1 MKIKTLYLKI
11 ALLPVVA
18 FIIFFFG
25 ALTISLIGLL
35 LHSDV
40 SFIRGLFDLSLYIS
54 LGIALTITLS
64 VYKILLLVDKE
75 LSFTTEALKLI
86 SRIKKLSILM
96 TVVLLAAIPMFY
108 QASMDVGSTIIFIIG
123 LAIIV
128 TPSVIGL
135 FIATIEKLLYSI
147 IQIKSENDLTV

>member
-11 ALLPVVA
+11 TLLPVVA
-18 FIIFFFG
+18 FIIFFFSV
-25 ALTISLIGLL
+25 LTISLISVIRHGEL
-35 LHSDV
+35 

-54 LGIALTITLS
+54 LGIALSIIFS
-64 VYKILLLVDKE
+64 VYKILVLIDKD
-75 LSFTTEALKLI
+75 LSFTKDALKHI

-96 TVVLLAAIPMFY
+96 TIVLLAAIPLFY
-108 QASMDVGSTIIFIIG
+108 RASMDVGSTIIFIIG
-123 LAIIV
+123 LAIIA
-128 TPSVIGL
+128 TPAVIAL

>member
-11 ALLPVVA
+11 TLLPVVA
-18 FIIFFFG
+18 FIIFFFSM
-25 ALTISLIGLL
+25 LTISLIGVIRRGEL
-35 LHSDV
+35 

-54 LGIALTITLS
+54 LVIALAIILS
-64 VYKILLLVDKE
+64 VYKILVLIDKE
-75 LSFTTEALKLI
+75 LSFTKDVLKHI

-96 TVVLLAAIPMFY
+96 TIVLLAAIPLFY
-108 QASMDVGSTIIFIIG
+108 RASMDVGSTIIFIIG
-123 LAIIV
+123 LAIIA
-128 TPSVIGL
+128 TPAVIAL

>member
-11 ALLPVVA
+11 TLLPVVA
-18 FIIFFFG
+18 FIIFFFSV
-25 ALTISLIGLL
+25 LTIGLINIVRQGEL
-35 LHSDV
+35 

-64 VYKILLLVDKE
+64 VYKILVLIDKE
-75 LSFTTEALKLI
+75 LSFTKDALKYI
-86 SRIKKLSILM
+86 SRIKRLSILM
-96 TVVLLAAIPMFY
+96 TIVLLAAIPLFY
-108 QASMDVGSTIIFIIG
+108 RTSMDVGSTIVFIIG

-128 TPSVIGL
+128 TPAVIAL

>member
-11 ALLPVVA
+11 TLLPVVA
-18 FIIFFFG
+18 FIIFFFSM
-25 ALTISLIGLL
+25 LTISLISVIRHGEL
-35 LHSDV
+35 

-54 LGIALTITLS
+54 LGIALSIIFS
-64 VYKILLLVDKE
+64 VYKILVLIDKD
-75 LSFTTEALKLI
+75 LSFTKDALKHI

-96 TVVLLAAIPMFY
+96 TIVLLAAIPLFY
-108 QASMDVGSTIIFIIG
+108 RASMDVGSTIIFIIG
-123 LAIIV
+123 LAIIA
-128 TPSVIGL
+128 TPAVIAL